1 MTKFFLF
8 NKEPVNSGSSIES
21 DSGVGIS
28 MIALQAQSLS
38 YVAASKGKITFVF
51 NNSGIYDFANM
62 PEGEA
67 FRKTTIDV
75 ACDIG
80 SEQSL
85 IQDIL
90 NFISNSSS
98 NKTVMNFVYT
108 GSSSFRQAE
117 VTNTKTI
124 ESKVFTSP
132 ELMRPRQLLLSETGL
147 TAYDIDGIEF
157 SEATYPILDYSPAG
171 MTGTTGIT
179 ATTAGAG
186 LTYTFSPGNWTNN
199 SLLPNN
205 VGPTGYDLSPYLVS
219 FPPLLVYPGVKSST
233 GVGTTGMFFSMSRF
247 MQIPNASKLQLE
259 SEYTTYISFGVP
271 DDTTAIDSISS
282 GALSRENYKSF
293 GSFYGTYD
301 GSFAGFLS
309 TDISTFGLRHAGL
322 NGGPAKTRTDNE
334 AEGTASYV
342 APDNRGKGIQQTC
355 YVFVIRRDRAFNV
368 FVHDYEGDIIAVIPA
383 KTGVIASESGRTDG
397 LFEFLSL
404 GYGEADPTKTSY
416 SDAFWGV
423 MTRFGVIGR
432 DIGPSEASR
441 LAKALYE
448 RYKPIK

>member
-1 MTKFFLF
+1 
-8 NKEPVNSGSSIES
+8 
-21 DSGVGIS
+21 

-117 VTNTKTI
+117 VTNTKAI

-157 SEATYPILDYSPAG
+157 SEATYPIVDYS
-171 MTGTTGIT
+171 
-179 ATTAGAG
+179 
-186 LTYTFSPGNWTNN
+186 
-199 SLLPNN
+199 
-205 VGPTGYDLSPYLVS
+205 
-219 FPPLLVYPGVKSST
+219 
-233 GVGTTGMFFSMSRF
+233 
-247 MQIPNASKLQLE
+247 LQ
-259 SEYTTYISFGVP
+259 
-271 DDTTAIDSISS
+271 DS
-282 GALSRENYKSF
+282 
-293 GSFYGTYD
+293 
-301 GSFAGFLS
+301 
-309 TDISTFGLRHAGL
+309 
-322 NGGPAKTRTDNE
+322 
-334 AEGTASYV
+334 V
-342 APDNRGKGIQQTC
+342 
-355 YVFVIRRDRAFNV
+355 DR
-368 FVHDYEGDIIAVIPA
+368 
-383 KTGVIASESGRTDG
+383 
-397 LFEFLSL
+397 
-404 GYGEADPTKTSY
+404 
-416 SDAFWGV
+416 
-423 MTRFGVIGR
+423 
-432 DIGPSEASR
+432 
-441 LAKALYE
+441 
-448 RYKPIK
+448 